1 LVTKITVTV
10 PPGKSVS
17 YDIRIGCGSA
27 GSLGEIMSGVTA
39 SKRATVITSANIW
52 RLVSETVDKSLAD
65 SDFIFDLIEIPDG
78 EAFKTIET
86 CQDVFVALSEFG
98 AGRGGAIVAVGGG
111 VVGDLAGFVAASYMR
126 GVPFINVPTTL
137 LAQVDSSIGGKTG
150 VDLPAGKNLVGAF
163 YQPRAVV
170 SDTAFLATLP
180 DREIRCGAAEI
191 IKSAMLAGGDFL
203 SFVDN
208 SLDGMVRREE
218 AALEESVAK
227 AAGFKAEVVG
237 EDERD
242 LTGRRAILNYG
253 HTFGHALEA
262 VSGYQEV
269 NHGEAVASGLRFA
282 AKLGEKLGVS
292 GPEIAA
298 TTDRLLEKAGFE
310 PVAGLTEAADK
321 GLIDAMRRDKKKTG
335 SDVSFILLED
345 FGRPVIRDVDEITI
359 METIKEMRQ

>member
-1 LVTKITVTV
+1 
-10 PPGKSVS
+10 
-17 YDIRIGCGSA
+17 
-27 GSLGEIMSGVTA
+27 
-39 SKRATVITSANIW
+39 
-52 RLVSETVDKSLAD
+52 
-65 SDFIFDLIEIPDG
+65 
-78 EAFKTIET
+78 
-86 CQDVFVALSEFG
+86 
-98 AGRGGAIVAVGGG
+98 
-111 VVGDLAGFVAASYMR
+111 
-126 GVPFINVPTTL
+126 
-137 LAQVDSSIGGKTG
+137 
-150 VDLPAGKNLVGAF
+150 
-163 YQPRAVV
+163 
-170 SDTAFLATLP
+170 
-180 DREIRCGAAEI
+180 
-191 IKSAMLAGGDFL
+191 MLAGGDFL